1 MTVVMGSRSTS
12 NPEFAP
18 VLTKNIDVPGMVDI
32 DVALAHGAY
41 AGLELALRDYSPADV
56 IKIVTDA
63 VLLGRGGAGFPAGRK
78 WSFIPRAPGQKY
90 LTVNADES
98 EPGTFSNREL
108 MENDPHL
115 LLEGIALCC
124 YAVGITRAIIYIRG
138 EYIYAADQLNRAI
151 AGARERGYLGDTIR
165 GADFSLELFVFQGA
179 GAYICGEETAL
190 LESIEGNRPMPRS
203 RPPFPA
209 VAGLYG
215 RPTVINN
222 VETIANVP
230 AIVLHGA
237 DAYKRYGTP
246 TSPGTK
252 VYSLSGHVRR
262 PGNYELPLGVS
273 LRELIYTYG
282 GGVPGDRAIKAVLP
296 SGAAAPW
303 IPGDQL
309 DVALDYDAPKQL
321 GTILGSASVIV
332 MDDSTSIPHAAL
344 RLIEFFNHES
354 CGKCT
359 PCREGTYWLV
369 QTMRRI
375 CAGEGVPDDLALLER
390 VCDGI
395 SGRVLCALGDFAI
408 SPIQSSLRYFRSE
421 YEALIRP
428 LAPVAPAPELGDAVP
443 AK

>member
-1 MTVVMGSRSTS
+1 MVDARTQET
-12 NPEFAP
+12 PPTAP
-18 VLTKNIDVPGMVDI
+18 PILTRNRDVPGMERL

-41 AGLELALRDYSPADV
+41 RGLEKALREYDPAQV
-56 IKIVTDA
+56 TEIVSNAT
-63 VLLGRGGAGFPAGRK
+63 LLGRGGAGFPAGRE
-78 WSFIPRAPGQKY
+78 WSFIPKGPGQKY

-108 MENDPHL
+108 METDPHL

-124 YAVGITRAIIYIRG
+124 YAVGISQAFIYIRG
-138 EYIYAADQLNRAI
+138 EYVYAADQLDRAI
-151 AGARERGYLGDTIR
+151 EGAKRANLLGPKIQ
-165 GADFSLELFVFQGA
+165 GGDFGLEVFVFRGA

-215 RPTVINN
+215 KPTVINN
-222 VETIANVP
+222 VETIANIP
-230 AIVLHGA
+230 AIIVNGA
-237 DAYKRYGTP
+237 EWYKGFGTP

-262 PGNYELPLGVS
+262 PGNFELPLGVS
-273 LRELIYTYG
+273 LRDLIYVHG
-282 GGVPGDRAIKAVLP
+282 GGVPGDRQVKVVLP

-303 IPGDQL
+303 IPAD
-309 DVALDYDAPKQL
+309 ALDTPMDYDNPKKL

-332 MDDSTSIPHAAL
+332 MDETVSIPHATL

-359 PCREGTYWLV
+359 PCREGTMWLV
-369 QTMRRI
+369 KTMQRI
-375 CAGEGVPDDLALLER
+375 CAGAGVPEDLQLFTD
-390 VCDGI
+390 VCGN
-395 SGRVLCALGDFAI
+395 
-408 SPIQSSLRYFRSE
+408 
-421 YEALIRP
+421 
-428 LAPVAPAPELGDAVP
+428 
-443 AK
+443 

>member
-1 MTVVMGSRSTS
+1 MAETTTERGD
-12 NPEFAP
+12 AP
-18 VLTKNIDVPGMVDI
+18 VRILTRNSDVPNMADI
-32 DVALAHGAY
+32 EVAVAHGAY
-41 AGLELALRDYSPADV
+41 QGLAKALREYEPAQV
-56 IKIVTDA
+56 TEIVSNAT
-63 VLLGRGGAGFPAGRK
+63 LLGRGGAGFPAGRK
-78 WSFIPRAPGQKY
+78 WSFIPKAPGQKY

-108 MENDPHL
+108 METDPHL

-124 YAVGITRAIIYIRG
+124 YAVGISQAFIYIRG
-138 EYIYAADQLNRAI
+138 EYAFAAAQLERAI
-151 AGARERGYLGDTIR
+151 AGATAQHYLGDKIL
-165 GADFSLELFVFQGA
+165 GSDFSCAVFVFRGA

-215 RPTVINN
+215 KPTVINN

-230 AIVLHGA
+230 QIVLHGA
-237 DAYKRYGTP
+237 DWYKSFGTP

-262 PGNYELPLGVS
+262 PGNYELPLGVP

-282 GGVPGDRAIKAVLP
+282 GGVPGDRRVKAVLP

-303 IPGDQL
+303 VPGDQL
-309 DVALDYDAPKQL
+309 DLPMDYDAPKKI

-332 MDDSTSIPHAAL
+332 MDESTSIPHATL

-359 PCREGTYWLV
+359 PCREGTLWLV
-369 QTMRRI
+369 KTMRRI
-375 CAGEGVPDDLALLER
+375 CADEGLPEDLDLLER
-390 VCDGI
+390 VCGNI
-395 SGRVLCALGDFAI
+395 GGRVLCALGDFAI
-408 SPIQSSLRYFRSE
+408 SPILSSLKYFRHE
-421 YEALIRP
+421 YEALIP
-428 LAPVAPAPELGDAVP
+428 GLAAAEPIAVAAD
-443 AK
+443 K

>member
-1 MTVVMGSRSTS
+1 MTLNETADARS
-12 NPEFAP
+12 EGFVP
-18 VLTKNIDVPGMVDI
+18 VLTKNVGVLGMVDI
-32 DVALAHGAY
+32 GVAREHGAY
-41 AGLELALRDYSPADV
+41 AGLERAIRDYTPAEV
-56 IKIVTDA
+56 IKIVSDA

-78 WSFIPRAPGQKY
+78 WSFIPQAPGQKY
-90 LTVNADES
+90 LAVNADES

-124 YAVGITRAIIYIRG
+124 YAVGITSAIIYIRG
-138 EYIYAADQLNRAI
+138 EYVYAANQLNRAI
-151 AGARERGYLGDTIR
+151 AGAVAHGYLGNGIL
-165 GADFSLELFVFQGA
+165 GSNFNLQVFVFQGA

-282 GGVPGDRAIKAVLP
+282 GGVPDDRSIKAVLP

-309 DVALDYDAPKQL
+309 DLALDYDAPKRL

-359 PCREGTYWLV
+359 PCREGTFWLV

-375 CAGEGVPDDLALLER
+375 CAGEGLPDDLALLEG
-390 VCDGI
+390 VCNSI
-395 SGRVLCALGDFAI
+395 SGRVLCALGDFAT
-408 SPIQSSLRYFRSE
+408 SPIQSSLRYFRPE
-421 YEALIRP
+421 YEALIQQARR
-428 LAPVAPAPELGDAVP
+428 APVPAVAAMAIP

>member
-1 MTVVMGSRSTS
+1 MVDASTQET
-12 NPEFAP
+12 PP
-18 VLTKNIDVPGMVDI
+18 TTPPILTRNRDVPGMERL
-32 DVALAHGAY
+32 DVALSRGAY
-41 AGLELALRDYSPADV
+41 RGLEKALREYEPAQV
-56 IKIVTDA
+56 TEIVSNAT
-63 VLLGRGGAGFPAGRK
+63 LLGRGGAGFPAGRK
-78 WSFIPRAPGQKY
+78 WSFIPKGPGQKY

-108 MENDPHL
+108 METDPHL
-115 LLEGIALCC
+115 LLEGVALCC
-124 YAVGITRAIIYIRG
+124 YAIGASLGIIYIRG
-138 EYIYAADQLNRAI
+138 EYIYAADQLDRAI
-151 AGARERGYLGDTIR
+151 TEARARNYLGPNILGTDY
-165 GADFSLELFVFQGA
+165 SLEVFVFRGA

-190 LESIEGNRPMPRS
+190 LESVEGNRPMPRS

-215 RPTVINN
+215 KPTVINN

-230 AIVLHGA
+230 NIVYYGA
-237 DAYKRYGTP
+237 DWYKSFGTP

-273 LRELIYTYG
+273 LRELIYEHG
-282 GGVPGDRAIKAVLP
+282 GGVPGDRAVKAVLP

-309 DVALDYDAPKQL
+309 DTPLDYDAPKKL

-332 MDDSTSIPHAAL
+332 MDDSVSIPHATL

-359 PCREGTYWLV
+359 PCREGTMWLV
-369 QTMRRI
+369 QTMRRV
-375 CAGEGVPDDLALLER
+375 CAGGGVPEDLDLLKD
-390 VCDGI
+390 VCGNI
-395 SGRVLCALGDFAI
+395 AGRVLCALGDFAV
-408 SPIQSSLRYFRSE
+408 SPILSSLQYFRHE
-421 YEALIRP
+421 YEALIPGLRAAEP
-428 LAPVAPAPELGDAVP
+428 ELAPAA

>member
-1 MTVVMGSRSTS
+1 MSALTYEQLMPAGP
-12 NPEFAP
+12 N
-18 VLTKNIDVPGMVDI
+18 LTKHRHVPNMVSI
-32 DVALAHGAY
+32 DVATAHGAY
-41 AGLELALRDYSPADV
+41 QGLRKALAEYTPEEV
-56 IKIVTDA
+56 TKIVMDA
-63 VLLGRGGAGFPAGRK
+63 TVLGRGGAGFPAGRK
-78 WSFIPRAPGQKY
+78 WSFIPKGPGQKY

-108 MENDPHL
+108 METDPHL

-124 YAVGITRAIIYIRG
+124 YAVGAANAFIYIRG

-151 AGARERGYLGDTIR
+151 KEATAANFLGKKVLGSDYSI
-165 GADFSLELFVFQGA
+165 DIFVFQGA

-215 RPTVINN
+215 KPTVINN
-222 VETIANVP
+222 VETIANIP
-230 AIVLHGA
+230 AVIVNGA
-237 DAYKRYGTP
+237 DWYKQFGTP

-262 PGNYELPLGVS
+262 PGNYEIPLGVS
-273 LRELIYTYG
+273 LRDLIYEYG
-282 GGVPGDRAIKAVLP
+282 QGVPGDRKVKVVLP

-303 IPGDQL
+303 IPAD
-309 DVALDYDAPKQL
+309 ALDTPMDYDNPRKL

-332 MDDSTSIPHAAL
+332 MDETVSIPHATL

-359 PCREGTYWLV
+359 PCREGTMWLV
-369 QTMRRI
+369 KTMRRI
-375 CAGEGVPDDLALLER
+375 CDGDGVPEDLQLLLN
-390 VCDGI
+390 VCDSIAGK
-395 SGRVLCALGDFAI
+395 VLCALGDFAV
-408 SPIQSSLRYFRSE
+408 SPIQSSLKYYRHE
-421 YEALIRP
+421 YEALIPGLRASEP
-428 LAPVAPAPELGDAVP
+428 ALA

>member
-1 MTVVMGSRSTS
+1 MS
-12 NPEFAP
+12 A
-18 VLTKNIDVPGMVDI
+18 LTYEQLMPAGPNLTRNRHVPNMVAI
-32 DVALAHGAY
+32 DVATAHGAY
-41 AGLELALRDYSPADV
+41 EGLKKALAEHTPEDV
-56 IKIVTDA
+56 IKIVMDA
-63 VLLGRGGAGFPAGRK
+63 TVLGRGGAGFPAGRK
-78 WSFIPRAPGQKY
+78 WSFIPKGPGQKY

-108 MENDPHL
+108 METDPHL

-124 YAVGITRAIIYIRG
+124 YAVGASHAFIYIRG

-151 AGARERGYLGDTIR
+151 AEATSVGLLGEKILGGDY
-165 GADFSLELFVFQGA
+165 SLNVFVFQGA

-215 RPTVINN
+215 KPTVINN
-222 VETIANVP
+222 VETIANIP
-230 AIVLHGA
+230 AIIVNGP
-237 DAYKRYGTP
+237 DWYKQFGTP

-262 PGNYELPLGVS
+262 PGNYEIPLGVS
-273 LRELIYTYG
+273 LRDLIYEYG
-282 GGVPGDRAIKAVLP
+282 QGVPGDRKVKVVLP

-303 IPGDQL
+303 IPAD
-309 DVALDYDAPKQL
+309 ALDTPMDYDNPRKL

-332 MDDSTSIPHAAL
+332 MDETVSIPHATL

-359 PCREGTYWLV
+359 PCREGTLWLV

-375 CAGEGVPDDLALLER
+375 CDGDGVPEDLQLLLN
-390 VCDGI
+390 VCDSIAGK
-395 SGRVLCALGDFAI
+395 VLCALGDFAV
-408 SPIQSSLRYFRSE
+408 SPIQSSLKYFRHE
-421 YEALIRP
+421 YEALIPGMRTTEP
-428 LAPVAPAPELGDAVP
+428 ALAAD
-443 AK
+443 